1 MIQFKATAICFG
13 VLALWAGNSLAQN
26 IPTKANSE
34 VSQAMAPLTAQ
45 ERLDAIRHSLVE
57 ASLQTPTKVL
67 STSWFDTTG
76 ALRETSSFKNNMQV
90 QNLRV
95 MSYDRDEIGQPKA
108 RLEIEQAAPQTT
120 ATSRKGLDAVVEAI
134 QKKLKQ
140 LGSEQN
146 KNTTSEN
153 AKQLSSDPNFQT
165 CGKTLKKGL
174 RHMISMDVLVDSSNP
189 SALKV
194 AVSELINEHLT
205 IAQPH
210 GSDTKWRMSS
220 VNNKPSIANAM
231 TVYERALTQ
240 EQPEQMPWQARM
252 AMKTE
257 MLPAPGTGGLFG
269 EKGPSMLVTMM
280 LQVSPRE
287 GQKSSLREVVTLNLE
302 LEKDPWKPAK
312 LSSESQARLSEQ
324 FVEWKNAIGKL
335 VDCEPVLPTVTSV
348 KAETLQINAG
358 SVAGIRK
365 GDEWL
370 IADPQKFPSQLVGK
384 DGASQTLLAKVD
396 SVSNYQSTLSILAG
410 PAKSIEEQWRA
421 WPTENLVKEPAQSPS
436 GNGFFNKR

>member
-1 MIQFKATAICFG
+1 MFQFKASVICFG
-13 VLALWAGNSLAQN
+13 ALALWAGNSLAQN
-26 IPTKANSE
+26 IPTKANNE
-34 VSQAMAPLTAQ
+34 APQGMAPLTAQ

-67 STSWFDTTG
+67 STSWFDSSG
-76 ALRETSSFKNNMQV
+76 ALRESSSFKNNMQV

-95 MSYDRDEIGQPKA
+95 VSYDRDEIGQPKA
-108 RLEIEQAAPQTT
+108 RLQIEQSTHQPT
-120 ATSRKGLDAVVEAI
+120 ATNRKGLDAVVEAV

-146 KNTTSEN
+146 KNTVSESP
-153 AKQLSSDPNFQT
+153 KQLSSDPNVQT

-210 GSDTKWRMSS
+210 GSDTKWRMSN

-312 LSSESQARLSEQ
+312 LSSESQARLSEH

-384 DGASQTLLAKVD
+384 DGASQTLLAKVE
-396 SVSNYQSTLSILAG
+396 SVSNYQSTLTILAG